1 VSLRLLVSGHLG
13 HNHLGEALVILV
25 RLHFPQ
31 VSSLLGYRLLP
42 LDSGCGR
49 CLDNVDLSGQCL
61 SSDRL
66 LGYGYLGGSPPA
78 GLRTSLGMAKLIDSN
93 LVHTVDKP
101 LHVGLQ
107 SLQ

>member
-25 RLHFPQ
+25 KHHFPQ
-31 VSSLLGYRLLP
+31 ANSLLGYSLLP

-49 CLDNVDLSGQCL
+49 CLDNVDLSRQCL

-78 GLRTSLGMAKLIDSN
+78 GLRTSLGMSKLTDSS

-101 LHVGLQ
+101 QHVGLQ
-107 SLQ
+107 PMQ